1 MRDISER
8 VWTVRLELGAMLRHP
23 AVRRFALRS
32 GAPRY
37 EDRRS
42 FAVMRIDRASGK
54 TIWKVDRPTTAIRE
68 SPDSYTTP
76 ALLRYGKATEI
87 VITEQIV

>member
-1 MRDISER
+1 
-8 VWTVRLELGAMLRHP
+8 
-23 AVRRFALRS
+23 
-32 GAPRY
+32 
-37 EDRRS
+37 
-42 FAVMRIDRASGK
+42 MRIDRASGK